1 MRKYVFSVLLV
12 FFSST
17 LFPAT
22 IQVSPGQV
30 FVGTTV
36 HFSLQTGGESASGI
50 HWDFGDGNVQA
61 GASSAIDHVFREPG
75 NYHLVCTWE
84 GGGTA
89 DSSIVVNDNRHVSIQ
104 GNRFVTGMSVRFNAE
119 NFVQN
124 QLRWEF
130 GDGAVENGGTNRRH
144 AYPNPGAYTV
154 KVFDFAGQSTTA
166 ITCSLNVEPENR
178 SVNILTPNPAVY
190 QGIEFTADNF
200 SSGQLQWDFGDGTVQ
215 PGGNQAKHLY
225 SSPGSFRVK
234 VSETGADPLAVENT
248 VVVGP
253 DIRKIEFTPSA
264 GIEVGATVTIRLVNG
279 NTDTVDWRIGSDQA
293 NGSPPTLVHQFLDPG
308 PIDIVCAVPNQP
320 PLSTRIVVN
329 DRRSLQISPQEVFAG
344 SSVTFEA
351 VRFVSPSL
359 RWDFGDGRSE
369 SGGNRIT
376 HQYSGSGSYRV
387 KVFDFDG
394 QARIPVEIP
403 IQVLTE
409 NREIV
414 IPGDIIEGEAA
425 DIGLRNVSQGSFI
438 WRFSNGESRNG
449 NSAGGVRFLTAGQ
462 YQVTISD
469 PSGKYPPL
477 EKSLQ
482 VKSDV
487 RSLKSSAPYALPV
500 DEVTFTAA
508 GFRGPSVKWNFG
520 DGTVKADGLMVEKH
534 TFGRA
539 GTFKVTAIDFAGGS
553 TKIFSQDIQV
563 AEILPDFAI
572 TVLELTFDNGKYF
585 RVIPKNNPSPVYQLR
600 VKSKG
605 RGILRGNLQ
614 LDDQSLGLFQM
625 ILYDNQPSSLER
637 GQMVPLPVLD
647 QGLHRLTVK
656 FSNYSFGKPI
666 PVIKYFV
673 SLVEAI
679 RILSP
684 QPDSKVER
692 KSEVRLQWESRRK
705 NVLYE
710 IAISEIP
717 FQFVADDQIEWKK
730 AGSGGEYALNLSRF
744 KTGDWVYWQVREA
757 DSSGRAV
764 NTSEI
769 TTFKIIEAK

>member
-1 MRKYVFSVLLV
+1 MRKFIFPVSLV
-12 FFSST
+12 FFSSF
-17 LFPAT
+17 LFSAT

-36 HFSLQTGGESASGI
+36 HFSLQAEGELVSGI
-50 HWDFGDGNVQA
+50 RWDFGGGNVQV
-61 GASSAIDHVFREPG
+61 GAPSAIDHVFREPG
-75 NYHLVCTWE
+75 NYHLICTWE

-89 DSSIVVNDNRHVSIQ
+89 DISITVNDNRHVFIQ
-104 GNRFVTGMSVRFNAE
+104 GNRFMTGKPVKFNAE

-130 GDGAVENGGTNRRH
+130 GDGAVENGGTNQQH
-144 AYPNPGAYTV
+144 VYPNPGAYTV
-154 KVFDFAGQSTTA
+154 RVFDFAGQSTTA
-166 ITCSLNVEPENR
+166 ITCSLNIEPENR
-178 SVNILTPNPAVY
+178 SVNVLTPNPAVY

-200 SSGQLQWDFGDGTVQ
+200 SPGQLQWDFGDGTVQ

-234 VSETGADPLAVENT
+234 VSEVGPDQLPVEKT

-253 DIRKIEFTPSA
+253 DIRKIEFIPSA
-264 GIEVGATVTIRLVNG
+264 GIEVGATVTIRLVNA
-279 NTDTVDWRIGSDQA
+279 NTDTVDWRIGSDQK

-308 PIDIVCAVPNQP
+308 PFDIVCAVPNQP

-344 SSVTFEA
+344 SSVIFEA
-351 VRFVSPSL
+351 VRFVSPTL

-369 SGGNRIT
+369 SGGNRIS
-376 HQYSGSGSYRV
+376 HQYSGSGAYQV
-387 KVFDFDG
+387 KVFDSDG
-394 QARIPVEIP
+394 QARIPVEIRL
-403 IQVLTE
+403 QVLAE

-414 IPGDIIEGEAA
+414 IPGDMIEGEAA
-425 DIGLRNVSQGSFI
+425 DIGLKNVSPGSFI

-449 NSAGGVRFLTAGQ
+449 NSAGGVRFLTAGL
-462 YQVTISD
+462 YQVMISD

-482 VKSDV
+482 VKNDV
-487 RSLKSSAPYALPV
+487 RSLKSSVPYALPV

-508 GFRGPSVKWNFG
+508 GFSGPSVKWDFG
-520 DGTVKADGLMVEKH
+520 DGTVKAAGLMVEKH

-539 GTFKVTAIDFAGGS
+539 GTFKVTAIDFSGRS
-553 TKIFSQDIQV
+553 MKIFSRNVQIAD
-563 AEILPDFAI
+563 ILPDFAI
-572 TVLELTFDNGKYF
+572 TVLELAFDNGKYF
-585 RVIPKNNPSPVYQLR
+585 RVIPKNSPSPGYQLR
-600 VKSKG
+600 IKSKG
-605 RGILRGNLQ
+605 RGILRGTLQ

-625 ILYDNQPSSLER
+625 ILYDNQSGSLER
-637 GQMVPLPVLD
+637 GQIVPLPVLD
-647 QGLHRLTVK
+647 QGLHLFTVK
-656 FSNYSFGKPI
+656 FLNYSFGKPI
-666 PVIKYFV
+666 PAIKYFV
-673 SLVEAI
+673 SLGEAI

-684 QPDSKVER
+684 QLDSKVEK
-692 KSEVRLQWESRRK
+692 KSEVRLQWESGRK

-730 AGSGGEYALNLSRF
+730 AGNGGEYALNLSRF

-757 DSSGRAV
+757 DNSGRAV

-769 TTFKIIEAK
+769 AAFKIIEAK